1 MTHAELLDY
10 LLEAGFGFWGKEI
23 FRKTLSDRVLW
34 VDLIEPTYVWSSRT
48 SRDPRANILILYFT
62 SRVELEEA
70 LIHESLR
77 ED

>member
-23 FRKTLSDRVLW
+23 FRKTMSDRILW
-34 VDLIEPTYVWSSRT
+34 VNLWEPYYVWSSRP
-48 SRDPRANILILYFT
+48 SRDRTMDIELLYFR